1 MDQRNF
7 HKSLNLCEY
16 KGISIRFTDSV
27 MANKINT
34 LVVSMTKA
42 AVIRNN
48 FVIKCVLL
56 SDLTDCH

>member
-1 MDQRNF
+1 
-7 HKSLNLCEY
+7 
-16 KGISIRFTDSV
+16 

-56 SDLTDCH
+56 